1 MHRETVNK
9 SVLLVLVVFISGL
22 FFLMIRRFL
31 MVILLAG
38 IFAGLA
44 QPLFRRFEFWMKGRR
59 TLAALAT
66 LMVIVIVI
74 LLPMGG
80 LLGIVTNQA
89 LKVGQSVTPWI
100 QQQVEEPTTFYELL
114 GSFPFYDKI
123 QPYRGL
129 IFRKAGE
136 MVGSVSSYLISS
148 LSSATLITVNLV
160 FLVLI
165 HLYTMFFFLKD
176 GDRLLQKILYYLPLE
191 DKEERRMLE
200 KFTSVTR
207 ATLKG
212 TLVIGL
218 MQGGAAGLA
227 FAVVGIPSAG
237 LLGDHNG
244 CSVHCPLA

>member
-1 MHRETVNK
+1 M
-9 SVLLVLVVFISGL
+9 
-22 FFLMIRRFL
+22 
-31 MVILLAG
+31 
-38 IFAGLA
+38 
-44 QPLFRRFEFWMKGRR
+44 
-59 TLAALAT
+59 
-66 LMVIVIVI
+66 
-74 LLPMGG
+74 
-80 LLGIVTNQA
+80 
-89 LKVGQSVTPWI
+89 
-100 QQQVEEPTTFYELL
+100 EEPTTFYELL

-227 FAVVGIPSAG
+227 FAVVGIPSAVFWGTIMVVLSIVPGIGHRPG
-237 LLGDHNG
+237 LGGRRLLFWRPAAMWPRGWG
-244 CSVHCPLA
+244 WRCIV